1 MRLTGSERGGA
12 SGSSQR
18 LVPLLLLCLASLALI
33 ACASAGTTSS
43 GGTTSTGGVHTYT
56 TNFPLTEN
64 PISEG
69 GNWTNGGT
77 VGLDWGNVSTTAG
90 TAEGVGPAN
99 TAYSDPT
106 AALTGV
112 WGPNQT
118 VTVTVY
124 SNGVEDKPNQG
135 YDKEVEIRLRTTIS
149 AHSITGYEINCRT
162 PSDSFSYIQI
172 VRWNGAL
179 GDFTSLNIL
188 NGTGCNNGDVLKAT
202 ITGGTIQAYRN
213 GTLMLTA
220 TDNNPFTTGNP
231 GMGFNFGCGTAYN
244 QFGLTNYSAT
254 DGPTSSAAPA
264 APTNLTDQVK

>member
-1 MRLTGSERGGA
+1 MSGESGPNCLRFRWDDFFWRDDFDRRRTYLHDQLSFDGESDFRGR
-12 SGSSQR
+12 QLDKR
-18 LVPLLLLCLASLALI
+18 W
-33 ACASAGTTSS
+33 
-43 GGTTSTGGVHTYT
+43 H
-56 TNFPLTEN
+56 
-64 PISEG
+64 
-69 GNWTNGGT
+69 